1 MGGVGRR
8 GWGVAAILLLGG
20 LVVFSGCSVGSSA
33 GSDPAGGQTDN
44 GAIPK
49 NSITGTATFKGSALA
64 GATVILFDTNNN
76 VIAQETTTDGSGNYS
91 LTGLSDTGDVAEEY
105 QLWAAKPG
113 YGFYPG
119 VGSGAKVVRWDYTG
133 QFQGNGMTDAAI
145 YFTVIDY
152 VSLPKA
158 PLTGANFIG
167 YDGSNP
173 RVTLA
178 ATGQQASYASG
189 DDGAL
194 HKGVA
199 WGVGRFSDNGDGTV
213 TDTVTGL
220 VWLKDG
226 GCLPAATWATALT
239 EVSGL
244 RSGQCG
250 LTDGTSAGQWRL
262 PNLNELESLVDV
274 SASGPALTPGNPFV
288 GVSVGIYWSSTSYFG
303 GDLGSP
309 AAWAIRMDDGR
320 YINDGVANSKAGATN
335 GVWAVRGAGGGAVKL
350 AATGYY
356 DEPGQQ
362 VAGDDGSVQAG
373 VPLTYP
379 RFVDNE
385 NGTVTDTVTGL
396 VWLKQA
402 NCIAGNWAEALA
414 AVQSLASGQCGLTD
428 GSAAGAWRM
437 PNRNEMQSLEDRMEN
452 NQADFFDATYVWKL
466 SGEPYQAPIF
476 ANFVGNEYYWTS
488 TTDAADTSE
497 AWAVFSCDFG
507 VYDLAKTSA
516 GTTLAVR

>member
-8 GWGVAAILLLGG
+8 GWWLAAILLLSG
-20 LVVFSGCSVGSSA
+20 LVVLGGCSVGSSA
-33 GSDPAGGQTDN
+33 GSDPVGPQTDN
-44 GAIPK
+44 GAIAT
-49 NSITGTATFKGSALA
+49 NSITGTVTFKGSALA

-76 VIAQETTTDGSGNYS
+76 VIAQETTTDGNGSYS
-91 LTGLSDTGDVAEEY
+91 FPGLPDTGNVAEEY
-105 QLWAAKPG
+105 QLWATKPG
-113 YGFYPG
+113 YGFYPT
-119 VGSGAKVVRWDYTG
+119 VESGAKVMRWDYTG
-133 QFQGNGMTDAAI
+133 QFQGNGATDTAI

-152 VSLPKA
+152 VSLPNA
-158 PLTGANFIG
+158 PLTGADFIG

-178 ATGQQASYASG
+178 ETGQQASYAEG
-189 DDGAL
+189 DDGAE
-194 HKGVA
+194 HQGVA
-199 WGVGRFSDNGDGTV
+199 WGASRFTDNGDGSV

-220 VWLKDG
+220 EWLKDA
-226 GCLPAATWATALT
+226 GCLPAANWASALV

-244 RSGQCG
+244 KSGQCG
-250 LTDGTSAGQWRL
+250 LTDGSDVGAWRL
-262 PNLNELESLVDV
+262 PNLNELESLVDD

-288 GVSVGIYWSSTSYFG
+288 DVSAGIYWSSTSYFG

-309 AAWAIRMDDGR
+309 TAWAIRMEDGR
-320 YINDGVANSKAGATN
+320 YINDGKLNSKVGATN
-335 GVWAVRGAGGGAVKL
+335 GVWAVRGAGGGMVKL

-356 DEPGQQ
+356 DEPGQV

-452 NQADFFDATYVWKL
+452 NQADFFNATYVWKL

-497 AWAVFSCDFG
+497 AWAVFSCDYG
-507 VYDLAKTSA
+507 VYDLAKTGA